1 MLSSYE
7 QKLLERLVKRKM
19 LFKWLSIISVVI
31 ALSLACFYTWQYFN
45 QNTQNVDLHFV
56 VIILILLNARQNL
69 RQHNL
74 ARILERS
81 TQVGQ

>member
-7 QKLLERLVKRKM
+7 KKLLERLIKRKM
-19 LFKWLSIISVVI
+19 LFKWLSVISVVI
-31 ALSLACFYTWQYFN
+31 ALSLACLYTWQYFN
-45 QNTQNVDLHFV
+45 QNTQNAGLHFV

-74 ARILERS
+74 AKVLERS
-81 TQVGQ
+81 TLLGQ